1 MLTSRSAIHDGS
13 LAKAEFTKFGT
24 FDLSI
29 PKKLEGVPDELLD
42 PEQAWPK
49 KDAFIAERK
58 RLAGMFTSA
67 FEKYAN
73 DCSPEVRA
81 AGPKA

>member
-1 MLTSRSAIHDGS
+1 M
-13 LAKAEFTKFGT
+13 
-24 FDLSI
+24 
-29 PKKLEGVPDELLD
+29 PDELLD

-49 KDAFIAERK
+49 KDAFVAERK
-58 RLAGMFTSA
+58 RLAGMFTTA